1 MATSSTRRDRGR
13 RSDYTPTVRPR
24 AARNEGQ
31 RRLTPGYLD
40 DLSDTK
46 FRFFSD
52 PSGTTARQTLLTPST
67 GKRIRLIRVAVHQ
80 IASDGLHFAEIFF
93 GTGTNIATN
102 PDKAIDYVR
111 VPDLSEGTSRTWGR
125 GTGPVGEK
133 NEVVSIRWPAPPV
146 TSHKVIVEYTE
157 ER

>member
-1 MATSSTRRDRGR
+1 MITNRSGRDRGR
-13 RSDYTPTVRPR
+13 RNDYTPIVRPR

-40 DLSDTK
+40 DLSDTN

-52 PSGTTARQTLLTPST
+52 PSGSNARQTLLAPST

-93 GTGTNIATN
+93 GTGVAIAAN

-111 VPDLSEGTSRTWGR
+111 VPDLSEGTTRSWSRGA
-125 GTGPVGEK
+125 GPVGAK
-133 NEVVSIRWPAPPV
+133 NEVLSIRWTVSPN

>member
-1 MATSSTRRDRGR
+1 MASPKQ
-13 RSDYTPTVRPR
+13 RSDYAPSVRPR
-24 AARNEGQ
+24 AARQEGQ

-46 FRFFSD
+46 FLFFND
-52 PSGTTARQTLLTPST
+52 PSATTTRQTLLTPNT
-67 GKRIRLIRVAVHQ
+67 GKRIRLIRVSVHQ
-80 IASDGLHFAEIFF
+80 IASDGLHFAEIYF

-102 PDKAIDYVR
+102 ADKAIDYVR
-111 VPDLSEGTSRTWGR
+111 VADLSEGATRSWGR
-125 GTGPVGEK
+125 GAGPVGAK
-133 NEVVSIRWPAPPV
+133 NEVLSIRWTVFPD

>member
-1 MATSSTRRDRGR
+1 MVTSSNRRDRGR

-24 AARNEGQ
+24 AARQEGQ

-46 FRFFSD
+46 LRFYSSA
-52 PSGTTARQTLLTPST
+52 SGSTARQTVLTPGT

-93 GTGTNIATN
+93 GTGTTIGTD

-111 VPDLSEGTSRTWGR
+111 VADLSEGTSRTWGR
-125 GTGPVGEK
+125 GAGPVGKK
-133 NEVVSIRWPAPPV
+133 NEVLSMRWSVSPN

>member
-1 MATSSTRRDRGR
+1 MTTSTTRRDRGR

-52 PSGTTARQTLLTPST
+52 PSGTTARQTLLTPGT
-67 GKRIRLIRVAVHQ
+67 GKRIRLIRIAIHQVA
-80 IASDGLHFAEIFF
+80 ADGLHFAETYF
-93 GTGTNIATN
+93 GTGTTIATN
-102 PDKAIDYVR
+102 PEKAIDYVR
-111 VPDLSEGTSRTWGR
+111 VPDQSEGTSRTWGR
-125 GTGPVGEK
+125 GAGPVAKK
-133 NEVVSIRWPAPPV
+133 NEVLSIRWTVSPS

>member
-1 MATSSTRRDRGR
+1 MTTKPTRRDRGR

-46 FRFFSD
+46 FRFFND
-52 PSGTTARQTLLTPST
+52 PSATTARQTLLTPST
-67 GKRIRLIRVAVHQ
+67 GRRIRLIRIAIHQ
-80 IASDGLHFAEIFF
+80 IAADGLHFAETYF
-93 GTGTNIATN
+93 GTGVTIATN
-102 PDKAIDYVR
+102 PEKAIDYVR
-111 VPDLSEGTSRTWGR
+111 VPDLSEGTSRSWGR
-125 GTGPVGEK
+125 GAGPVGKK
-133 NEVVSIRWPAPPV
+133 NEVLSMRWTVAPS